1 MATEGDISVRL
12 KPDGTIDILYDM
24 GVVQKWFARH
34 GKEVKIELLQLEA
47 GGAGEFSDPGA
58 YRTGFTYDTQA
69 PEDIEAGACY
79 GGLCHGC
86 GKNVEKRYVRGW
98 WNLCAKCARVSA
110 APLEE
115 ILTLLEP
122 PCVPEGEVLKF
133 PCQTCGMQPLMR
145 ERFVNGLGAAIVEH
159 RCAKCGKVQ
168 LLDEFVQGGPGR
180 MLHVDGKPVPDAP
193 YHTLPFGA
201 VEQPPPTQ
209 QKFNEAMRRLIEKLP
224 PDSPWRPQTLVDEE
238 FVGYLD
244 VACDC
249 GAEKTGTTHADYCS
263 TRKP

>member
-1 MATEGDISVRL
+1 MTEDVLPFSKRL
-12 KPDGTIDILYDM
+12 DL
-24 GVVQKWFARH
+24 AR
-34 GKEVKIELLQLEA
+34 E
-47 GGAGEFSDPGA
+47 
-58 YRTGFTYDTQA
+58 
-69 PEDIEAGACY
+69 
-79 GGLCHGC
+79 
-86 GKNVEKRYVRGW
+86 
-98 WNLCAKCARVSA
+98 
-110 APLEE
+110 
-115 ILTLLEP
+115 
-122 PCVPEGEVLKF
+122 F
-133 PCQTCGMQPLMR
+133 PCRTCGMQPLVR